1 MKDSPAL
8 AEPRSEELMSDR
20 KRLDCLVVDDEA
32 ALSEATVEY
41 FTMLGTSAAWV
52 ADAAGA
58 LTVLAERDVGLILL
72 DINLEGESGFAVC
85 RRLRRDSDIPILFI
99 SARGGGDD
107 DILLALGVGGDDY
120 IAKPYSL
127 AVLHAKVQAA
137 LRRSGRA
144 GAPPPPPQ
152 GPPAQFEFGRITV
165 RFDLGRAFGPD
176 GPIGLT
182 DIEYRLLAR
191 MAGEPGRVI
200 PKRQLFAAAWG
211 HTGVSD
217 GALNVHIRRLRA
229 KLAAAAPGHDA
240 AISTAWGSGYA
251 LEPTALAEGP

>member
-1 MKDSPAL
+1 
-8 AEPRSEELMSDR
+8 MSDR

-41 FTMLGTSAAWV
+41 FTMLGTSATWV

-58 LTVLAERDVGLILL
+58 LTVLANHDVGLILL

-85 RRLRRDSDIPILFI
+85 RRLRRDSDVPILFI

-107 DILLALGVGGDDY
+107 DILLALAVGGDDY

-137 LRRSGRA
+137 LRRAGWA
-144 GAPPPPPQ
+144 GGAPAEPLEAS
-152 GPPAQFEFGRITV
+152 GASAPAGVGRFDFGRLSV
-165 RFDLGRAFGPD
+165 RFDLGRAYGPD

-191 MAGEPGRVI
+191 LAAEPGRVI

-211 HTGVSD
+211 HTAVSD

-229 KLAAAAPGHDA
+229 KLAAAAAGHDA
-240 AISTAWGSGYA
+240 AIATSWGTGYA
-251 LEPTALAEGP
+251 LEPSGLAQDP